1 MTTTSP
7 DQTPFKALG
16 GQPAFD
22 PDDLAEFVEQRRVAV
37 LAYVRSDGRPNQ
49 APIWYAHRDG
59 AFHMSTTTNGP
70 KHLAVERNPRIS
82 LTIQDERPP
91 YRAVIVD
98 GTASLRSLV
107 DGTASLRSL
116 VDGADDPTDGMAT
129 RYLGRLGAAAY
140 DRMTRELY
148 EASGM
153 TLITLVPDEIKGF
166 DNTNALSRSELA
178 FTRIREYLPIPRR
191 LL

>member
-1 MTTTSP
+1 MTRLDPSP
-7 DQTPFKALG
+7 IPLDQRPFRPLG

-22 PDDLAEFVEQRRVAV
+22 ADDIVGFVEQRRIGV
-37 LAYVRSDGRPNQ
+37 LAYVRADGRPNQ
-49 APIWYAHRDG
+49 APIWYVHRDG
-59 AFHMSTTTNGP
+59 AFHMSTTTTGP
-70 KHLAVERNPRIS
+70 KRRAIERNPRIS

-98 GTASLRSLV
+98 GTASLRPLD
-107 DGTASLRSL
+107 DGT
-116 VDGADDPTDGMAT
+116 DDPTDAIAT

-148 EASGM
+148 DASGL

-166 DNTNALSRSELA
+166 DNVHTLSRAELA
-178 FTRIREYLPIPRR
+178 FTRLREHLPIPRR

>member
-1 MTTTSP
+1 MASP
-7 DQTPFKALG
+7 PLDQLPFKALG

-22 PDDLAEFVEQRRVAV
+22 PDDLVGFVEQRRVAV

-49 APIWYAHRDG
+49 TPIWYTYRDG

-70 KHLAVERNPRIS
+70 KHRAVERNPRIS

-91 YRAVIVD
+91 YRALI
-98 GTASLRSLV
+98 V

-129 RYLGRLGAAAY
+129 RYFGRLGAAAY
-140 DRMTRELY
+140 DRMTREIY
-148 EASGM
+148 ESSGM
-153 TLITLVPDEIKGF
+153 TLITLIPDEIEGF
-166 DNTNALSRSELA
+166 DNTNALSRGELA
-178 FTRIREYLPIPRR
+178 FTRIREHLPIPRR

>member
-7 DQTPFKALG
+7 DQTSFKALG

-49 APIWYAHRDG
+49 APIWYTHRDG

-70 KHLAVERNPRIS
+70 KHRAVERNPRIS

-91 YRAVIVD
+91 YRAVI
-98 GTASLRSLV
+98 V

-153 TLITLVPDEIKGF
+153 TLITLIPDEIKGF
-166 DNTNALSRSELA
+166 DNTNALSRGELA

>member
-1 MTTTSP
+1 MASTSL
-7 DQTPFKALG
+7 DQLPFKALG

-22 PDDLAEFVEQRRVAV
+22 PDDLVGFVEQRRVAV

-49 APIWYAHRDG
+49 SPIWYTYRDG

-70 KHLAVERNPRIS
+70 KHRAVERNPRVS

-98 GTASLRSLV
+98 GIAT
-107 DGTASLRSL
+107 LRSL

-129 RYLGRLGAAAY
+129 RYFGRLGAAAY
-140 DRMTRELY
+140 DRMTREIY

-153 TLITLVPDEIKGF
+153 TLITLIPDEIKGF
-166 DNTNALSRSELA
+166 DNTNALSRGELA
-178 FTRIREYLPIPRR
+178 FTRVREHLPIPRR

>member
-1 MTTTSP
+1 MTSTP
-7 DQTPFKALG
+7 LHQLPFKALG
-16 GQPAFD
+16 GQPAFHPGD
-22 PDDLAEFVEQRRVAV
+22 IVDFVGQRRVAV

-49 APIWYAHRDG
+49 TPIWYTHRDG

-70 KHLAVERNPRIS
+70 KHRAIERNPRIS

-98 GTASLRSLV
+98 GTASLRPLGEGV
-107 DGTASLRSL
+107 
-116 VDGADDPTDGMAT
+116 DDPTEGMAT
-129 RYLGRLGAAAY
+129 RYFGRLGAAAY

-148 EASGM
+148 EATGM

-166 DNTNALSRSELA
+166 DNTNALSWGELA
-178 FTRIREYLPIPRR
+178 FTRVREHLPVPRR
-191 LL
+191 ML